1 MKIVSSYKVQI
12 VGINKMLKPT
22 LDIYRNA
29 LSLLIPIVFK
39 EWDDIYKLDLPK
51 ARFNFAEHLVHS
63 TSANTA
69 KYPEFDRQFY
79 KMPSYFRRA
88 VIAEAIGIVSSHV
101 SRMENWEKS
110 GMQGNEPKLQIN
122 HFACPTFY
130 RGNSYLTTDNP
141 DVVQLKLYVRND
153 WIWVPVKL
161 RHTDMQY
168 ITNHC
173 SGKMSAPTLERKR
186 NKYYLRFAFKDNVS
200 IDKTP
205 IANQRI
211 LAVDLGVNHDAVCS
225 VMDANG
231 TVLNRKF
238 INFHSEKDQLYH
250 TLNKIKKKQKLHH
263 ATNRLWSYVVNCNE
277 QHAIHVAHAII
288 EHAVQQK
295 VHCIVFEHL
304 DMKGKIHGKRKQK
317 LAMWRKQY
325 IQNIVAHKAHRN
337 GIRISHV
344 NAWNTSKLAF
354 DGTGKVTR
362 DDDNYSMCK
371 FAGGKLYHCDLN
383 ASYNI
388 GARYFIREILKTL
401 PVRVRSQVET
411 KVSLLAKRTQCT
423 LSTLISMNAALSGAI
438 PSVA

>member
-1 MKIVSSYKVQI
+1 MNIVSSYKVQI

-29 LSLLIPIVFK
+29 LALLIPIIHA
-39 EWDDIYKLDLPK
+39 EWEMLSSLDKLQCKTTVENLI
-51 ARFNFAEHLVHS
+51 HS

-69 KYPEFDRQFY
+69 KYPEFDKQFY
-79 KMPSYFRRA
+79 KMPCYFRRA
-88 VIAEAIGIVSSHV
+88 VTAEAIGIVSSHM
-101 SRMENWEKS
+101 SRMENWKKS

-130 RGNSYLTTDNP
+130 RGNSYLTTDNS
-141 DVVQLKLYVRND
+141 DIVNLKLYIRND
-153 WIWVPVKL
+153 WVWVPVKL
-161 RHTDMQY
+161 RHTDMEY
-168 ITNHC
+168 IRNHC
-173 SGKMSAPTLERKR
+173 RGKMSAPTLERKR
-186 NKYYLRFAFKDNVS
+186 NKYYLRFAFKESVT

-211 LAVDLGVNHDAVCS
+211 LAVDLGVNNDAVCS

-238 INFHSEKDQLYH
+238 INFHSEKDRLHH

-263 ATNRLWSYVVNCNE
+263 ATNQLWSYAVNSNE
-277 QHAIHVAHAII
+277 QHAIHIAHAII

-304 DMKGKIHGKRKQK
+304 DMNGKIHGNKKQK
-317 LAMWRKQY
+317 LAMWRKNY

-362 DDDNYSMCK
+362 DDKNYSMCK

-388 GARYFIREILKTL
+388 GARYFIREILKPLSAT
-401 PVRVRSQVET
+401 VRSQLEA
-411 KVSLLAKRTQCT
+411 KVPSVAKRTQCT
-423 LSTLISMNAALSGAI
+423 LSTLISMNAALSEEI

>member
-1 MKIVSSYKVQI
+1 MKIVSSYAVQI

-29 LSLLIPIVFK
+29 LALLIPIIHT
-39 EWDDIYKLDLPK
+39 EWEMLSSLDKLQCK
-51 ARFNFAEHLVHS
+51 TMAENLIHS

-69 KYPEFDRQFY
+69 KYPEFDKQFY
-79 KMPSYFRRA
+79 KMPCYFRRA
-88 VIAEAIGIVSSHV
+88 VTSEAIGIVSSHV
-101 SRMENWEKS
+101 SRMENWKKS
-110 GMQGNEPKLQIN
+110 GMQGKEPKLQTN
-122 HFACPTFY
+122 HFACPVFY
-130 RGNSYLTTDNP
+130 RYNSYLTTDNP
-141 DVVQLKLYVRND
+141 DVIKLKLFIRND
-153 WIWVPVKL
+153 WVWIDVKL
-161 RHTDMQY
+161 RHTDVQY
-168 ITNHC
+168 IANHC

-211 LAVDLGVNHDAVCS
+211 LAVDLGVNNDAVCS
-225 VMDANG
+225 VMDATG

-263 ATNRLWSYVVNCNE
+263 ATNQLWSYAVNCNE

-304 DMKGKIHGKRKQK
+304 NMNGKIYGKKKQK

-325 IQNIVAHKAHRN
+325 IQGIVAHKAHRN

-362 DDDNYSMCK
+362 DDKNYSMCK